1 MSVSYVIAHS
11 IGRNAMTAGSL
22 ERKRVR
28 RCVDLGGRLWLWRS
42 RTNKFVKHPGS
53 YRTTQTMVGTGSAPP
68 VPGVSR
74 PPDPEVLSGSPSPV
88 TLPPVSRS
96 LTKSTG
102 LALCPTI
109 VQLSLRTRTTA
120 GCYWLA
126 PRCRTISGMQA
137 FVPLAPSFTRL
148 RPLGRLRFPRERE
161 GRGQPNWPVH
171 FVNNK
176 QLARPTPTEGEF
188 NVPRLCRRRGRRRW
202 AGAGMPFVRRTR
214 QTGWRG
220 AGLTILC
227 HAI

>member
-42 RTNKFVKHPGS
+42 RTNGG
-53 YRTTQTMVGTGSAPP
+53 YWIRT
-68 VPGVSR
+68 SR
-74 PPDPEVLSGSPSPV
+74 SGSLPSAGSRSALWV
-88 TLPPVSRS
+88 PVSRHPPSRLPQPDKVHRSGS
-96 LTKSTG
+96 LWTLPR

-126 PRCRTISGMQA
+126 PRCRTISGMR
-137 FVPLAPSFTRL
+137 VRSPP
-148 RPLGRLRFPRERE
+148 
-161 GRGQPNWPVH
+161 
-171 FVNNK
+171 
-176 QLARPTPTEGEF
+176 GEF

>member
-28 RCVDLGGRLWLWRS
+28 RCVELGGCLWPWRS
-42 RTNKFVKHPGS
+42 RTSMKKLV
-53 YRTTQTMVGTGSAPP
+53 QMVGTGSAPP

-74 PPDPEVLSGSPSPV
+74 PPDPVVLSGSPSP
-88 TLPPVSRS
+88 TLPR
-96 LTKSTG
+96 

-126 PRCRTISGMQA
+126 PRCRTISGMQV
-137 FVPLAPSFTRL
+137 FVPLPPSLTRL
-148 RPLGRLRFPRERE
+148 RPLGRLRFPSGKERERE

-171 FVNNK
+171 F
-176 QLARPTPTEGEF
+176 GEF
-188 NVPRLCRRRGRRRW
+188 NVPRLCRRRRRRW